1 MPAVKTAIERVV
13 APVDQTYPPADVAEE
28 VSVIP
33 VPGHMLVEPL
43 VEMVGT
49 GGVVV
54 VDTVVAVDVA
64 VQDPEA

>member
-1 MPAVKTAIERVV
+1 MERVV
-13 APVDQTYPPADVAEE
+13 APVDQTYPPADDAEE

-33 VPGHMLVEPL
+33 VPGQMLVEPL

-54 VDTVVAVDVA
+54 IDTVVGAEVA
-64 VQDPEA
+64 VQVPEVRVTV